1 MTTIISNEYGSIK
14 IRKDVVSQIAGAAAI
29 ECYGLVGMV
38 SFGHTGDFM
47 RMLKRDQLSKGVK
60 IEETDE
66 GLIITLSVIVQF
78 ATKISVVAENIIS
91 QVKYS
96 VEKQTGLSVAKV
108 NINIESVRV
117 QN

>member
-1 MTTIISNEYGSIK
+1 MTTILGNEFGSIK
-14 IRKDVVSQIAGAAAI
+14 IRKDVVSQIAGASAM

-38 SFGHTGDFM
+38 SFNNTGTIV
-47 RMLKRDQLSKGVK
+47 RLLKRDQLSKGVR
-60 IEETDE
+60 IEETIE
-66 GLIITLSVIVQF
+66 GLVITLNIIVQF

-91 QVKYS
+91 QVKYN
-96 VEKQTGLSVAKV
+96 VEKQTGLKVAKV

>member
-1 MTTIISNEYGSIK
+1 MAIILKNELGNIK
-14 IRKDVVSQIAGAAAI
+14 IRKDVVSQIAGASAI

-38 SFGHTGDFM
+38 SFGHTGDIV
-47 RMLKRDQLSKGVK
+47 RLLKRDQLSKGVK
-60 IEETDE
+60 IEETSD
-66 GLIITLSVIVQF
+66 GIVITLGVVIQF

-91 QVKYS
+91 QVKYN
-96 VEKQTGLSVAKV
+96 VEKQAGVKVSRV